1 MCGVRYARVATKSK
15 REDGGDGARRRLKKK
30 RRHRCLLIRSATR
43 RDAVVVAF
51 RKPFAFS
58 SRRRENVGENV
69 ARVSETFRPRASLET
84 YRHGPASVPREDPAH
99 ALGHRLARPEVL
111 LDAGPGRLSR
121 ARDARAIHRDAHAV
135 RAERR
140 RATPRRIPPR
150 RLTPRR
156 TKWRDLGTQQVSVP
170 RRETKEDCVDH
181 SGRPGHG
188 GGLKN
193 HEADKKAV
201 AKNGSFVRVGRCRT
215 HIPKKRRSPPEDAV

>member
-1 MCGVRYARVATKSK
+1 MRCQIRARRDKKQARGRRRRRAATPEKKETTSVPTDSK
-15 REDGGDGARRRLKKK
+15 RDAARRCRG
-30 RRHRCLLIRSATR
+30 RVSET
-43 RDAVVVAF
+43 F
-51 RKPFAFS
+51 RP
-58 SRRRENVGENV
+58 SRRRENAGENV
-69 ARVSETFRPRASLET
+69 ARVSGNFRPRASLET

-201 AKNGSFVRVGRCRT
+201 AKNGSFVRVDV
-215 HIPKKRRSPPEDAV
+215 E

>member
-30 RRHRCLLIRSATR
+30 KTTSVPTDSK
-43 RDAVVVAF
+43 RDAARRCRGRVSETF
-51 RKPFAFS
+51 RLFIASARKRGRK
-58 SRRRENVGENV
+58 RRLK
-69 ARVSETFRPRASLET
+69 RVSETFRPRASLDT
-84 YRHGPASVPREDPAH
+84 YRHGPALVPREDPAH

-156 TKWRDLGTQQVSVP
+156 TKWRDLGTQQVCQEEKRKLEIATTKP
-170 RRETKEDCVDH
+170 TKESCCQKRNER
-181 SGRPGHG
+181 SC
-188 GGLKN
+188 
-193 HEADKKAV
+193 
-201 AKNGSFVRVGRCRT
+201 RCRT
-215 HIPKKRRSPPEDAV
+215 DIPKKRCLNPEDAV

>member
-84 YRHGPASVPREDPAH
+84 YRHGPAPVPREDPAH

-156 TKWRDLGTQQVSVP
+156 TKWRDLGTQQVCQEEKRKLEIATTKP
-170 RRETKEDCVDH
+170 TKESCCQKRNER
-181 SGRPGHG
+181 SC
-188 GGLKN
+188 
-193 HEADKKAV
+193 
-201 AKNGSFVRVGRCRT
+201 RCRT
-215 HIPKKRRSPPEDAV
+215 DIPKKRCLNPEDAV